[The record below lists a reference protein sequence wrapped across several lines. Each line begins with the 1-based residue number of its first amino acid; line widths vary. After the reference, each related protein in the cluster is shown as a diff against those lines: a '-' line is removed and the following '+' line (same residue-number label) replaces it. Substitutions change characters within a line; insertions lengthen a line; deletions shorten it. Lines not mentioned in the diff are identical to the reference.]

1 MSHLHLLDI
10 ATTTT
15 IITNLLG
22 CYKAKGVSGYLN
34 LFFNDF
40 MGRQE
45 PVP

>member
-1 MSHLHLLDI
+1 ME
-10 ATTTT
+10 
-15 IITNLLG
+15 
-22 CYKAKGVSGYLN
+22 YLN

>member
-1 MSHLHLLDI
+1 LSRCRHME
-10 ATTTT
+10 
-15 IITNLLG
+15 
-22 CYKAKGVSGYLN
+22 YLN